1 MERTAGRPAWRSREA
16 VAVIDH
22 TLTGPVDEFI
32 AEVTAHLQRL
42 SESLRG
48 VKSDQLINDVTLE
61 AYNMVAAFIDA
72 DGRQS
77 DDELWALL
85 TTFGPRLESVLVYA
99 TPADVRAAGM
109 LNGKKKWLEKPTV
122 LFDILAKSDAHGR
135 SKGAARVYVDRA
147 LAIAHTV
154 CSLDAFPAEDELRA
168 LERYRTMLHAALPAA
183 TPATSA
189 PEAETE
195 AEEEAP
201 LPPARPLPELMAELD
216 ALIGLAEV
224 KAEVKMV
231 TDLIQVQKLRKERG
245 LPVVE
250 GSRHLVF
257 TGNPGTG
264 KTTVARLLAQIYRT
278 LGVVAKGHLVETDR
292 PGLVAGFVGQ
302 TALKVKEVFGK
313 AMGGFLLIDEAYALA
328 RGDNRDFGQEA
339 IDTLV
344 KLVEDH
350 RDEIVVVA
358 AGYPDEMAEF
368 VDSNPGLQS
377 RFPKTIAFP
386 DYTNDELLAIF
397 ESQCKHASYTCDA
410 TASQRALD
418 FFASQLRDKGF
429 GNGRLARNLF
439 EASVGRQATRIVAMT
454 NPTNETLVTLTAD
467 DIAPPPGI

>member
-1 MERTAGRPAWRSREA
+1 VERTAARRLGRQGT
-16 VAVIDH
+16 VIDH
-22 TLTGPVDEFI
+22 ALTEPVDEFI
-32 AEVTAHLQRL
+32 TEVTAHLQRL

-48 VKSDQLINDVTLE
+48 VKSDQLANDVTLE
-61 AYNMVAAFIDA
+61 AYNLVAAFIDA

-99 TPADVRAAGM
+99 TPTDVRNAGM
-109 LNGKKKWLEKPTV
+109 LDGKRKWLDKPTV

-135 SKGAARVYVDRA
+135 SQGAARVYVDRA
-147 LAIAHTV
+147 LAVAHTV

-168 LERYRTMLHAALPAA
+168 LERYRTMLLKALPAA
-183 TPATSA
+183 APATSGA
-189 PEAETE
+189 PATE
-195 AEEEAP
+195 AAPVEEP
-201 LPPARPLPELMAELD
+201 LPPPRPLPELMAELD
-216 ALIGLAEV
+216 ALVGLAEV

-278 LGVVAKGHLVETDR
+278 LGVVDKGHLVETDR

-302 TALKVKEVFGK
+302 TALKVTEVFNR
-313 AMGGFLLIDEAYALA
+313 ALGGFLLIDEAYALA

-368 VDSNPGLQS
+368 VDSNPGLRS

-386 DYTNDELLAIF
+386 DYSNEELLAIF
-397 ESQCKHASYTCDA
+397 EGQCKTASYTCDA
-410 TASQRALD
+410 AARQRALD
-418 FFASQLRDKGF
+418 FFARQPRDKGF

-439 EASVGRQATRIVAMT
+439 EASVGRQATRIVAMKE
-454 NPTNETLVTLTAD
+454 PTNETLVTLTAD
-467 DIAPPPGI
+467 DIAPPAPQ

>member
-1 MERTAGRPAWRSREA
+1 VERT
-16 VAVIDH
+16 AVIDH
-22 TLTGPVDEFI
+22 ALTGPVDEFI

-48 VKSDQLINDVTLE
+48 VKSDQLTDDVTLE
-61 AYNMVAAFIDA
+61 AYNLVAAFIDA
-72 DGRQS
+72 DERHS
-77 DDELWALL
+77 NDEVWALL
-85 TTFGPRLESVLVYA
+85 TTFGPRLDTLLQYA
-99 TPADVRAAGM
+99 TPADVRKAG
-109 LNGKKKWLEKPTV
+109 LLTGKRAWLDKPTV
-122 LFDILAKSDAHGR
+122 LFDILAKSDAHNR
-135 SKGAARVYVDRA
+135 SKGSAQVYVDRA
-147 LAIAHTV
+147 LTIAHTV
-154 CSLDAFPAEDELRA
+154 CSLDQFPAEAELRA
-168 LERYRTMLHAALPAA
+168 LESYRAMLHTALPAA
-183 TPATSA
+183 TPVTSA
-189 PEAETE
+189 PAADVEA
-195 AEEEAP
+195 AEEP

-231 TDLIQVQKLRKERG
+231 TDLIQVQNLRKERG

-250 GSRHLVF
+250 SSRHLVF

-302 TALKVKEVFGK
+302 TALKVQEVFTK
-313 AMGGFLLIDEAYALA
+313 ALGGFLLIDEAYALA

-358 AGYPDEMAEF
+358 AGYPEEMAEF
-368 VDSNPGLQS
+368 IDSNPGLRS

-397 ESQCKHASYTCDA
+397 ESQCKKASYTCDN
-410 TASQRALD
+410 TAHKRALE
-418 FFASQLRDKGF
+418 FFASQPRDKGF

-439 EASVGRQATRIVAMT
+439 EAAVGRQATRIVAEKD
-454 NPTNETLVTLTAD
+454 PSNETLITLTAE
-467 DIAPPPGI
+467 DIAAAKQS